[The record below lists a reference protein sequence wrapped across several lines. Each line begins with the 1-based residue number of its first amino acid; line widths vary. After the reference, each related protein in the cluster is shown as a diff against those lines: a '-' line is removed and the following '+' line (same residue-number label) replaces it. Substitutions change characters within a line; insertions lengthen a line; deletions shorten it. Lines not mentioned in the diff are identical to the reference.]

1 MNRSFLNK
9 LKKINK
15 KNLILSAAFGY
26 KWNDLKIFIKSLR
39 KFSNCRT
46 LLIVDKKIDCETEQK
61 LKSYKIEIYKYL
73 KKDSNLPG
81 LQNNRSDIGQRR
93 YGMYEYILKKINKK
107 PKNIC
112 LTDSRDVVFQEDI
125 FKINYKKKINFFL
138 EEEKILNDNR
148 NKRWLIRTVGSNKY
162 EKIKD
167 NYISCS
173 GTTIGDYKEILKYS
187 NLMKKNLNKYLYK
200 LPLRHQLLLR
210 NIEPYDQGLHN
221 YLIYNNYFK
230 DKKLHKNKISKICTT
245 AFMKKFKF
253 NKKKQ
258 LINEKGKIYSLIHQY
273 DRAKNK
279 LGKPIFKFDK
289 IYE

>member
-9 LKKINK
+9 FKKINK

-39 KFSNCRT
+39 KFSDCRT
-46 LLIVDKKIDCETEQK
+46 ILIVNKSIDYQTEQK
-61 LKSYKIEIYKYL
+61 LKSYKIEIFKYL

-81 LQNNRSDIGQRR
+81 LRNDQSDIGQRR
-93 YGMYEYILKKINKK
+93 YEMYEHVLRKIDKK
-107 PKNIC
+107 PKKIC
-112 LTDSRDVVFQEDI
+112 LTDSRDVVFQGDI
-125 FKINYKKKINFFL
+125 FEINYENKINFFL

-148 NKRWLIRTVGSNKY
+148 NKRWLIRTVGLHEY
-162 EKIKD
+162 EKIKQ

-173 GTTIGDYKEILKYS
+173 GTTIGNYKEILNYS
-187 NLMKKNLNKYLYK
+187 RLMRKNLNMYLYK
-200 LPLRHQLLLR
+200 IPFRHKLLFK

-221 YLIYNNYFK
+221 FLIYNNYFK

-258 LINEKGKIYSLIHQY
+258 LINEEGKIYRLIHQY
-273 DRAKNK
+273 DRSKNK
-279 LGKPIFKFDK
+279 LGKPVFNFDK